1 MKRLTILILIL
12 MLALVVSAF
21 AQQDEQKQAPPMKE
35 KMPMMPGMM
44 HGAMQGMHRGMMKM
58 SGDGQMGML
67 NLTDEQKAK
76 MQDLRLAHHI
86 SWGFPGPKLVL

>member
-44 HGAMQGMHRGMMKM
+44 HNFC
-58 SGDGQMGML
+58 L
-67 NLTDEQKAK
+67 
-76 MQDLRLAHHI
+76 
-86 SWGFPGPKLVL
+86 FYY